1 MIAFDLECSA
11 GHLFEAWFNNM
22 QSFEEQ
28 NAKKMIRCPYCND
41 IDIRKV
47 LSPVAVKTSSRPE
60 TERHTEPIDY
70 PRLAKEIVEYVERN
84 FDDVGTDFA
93 KEALKMRYDVTEK
106 RNIRGFATARE
117 EEVLRE
123 EGIGFFKIPMP
134 NSDDREKN

>member
-28 NAKKMIRCPYCND
+28 NAKKMITCPYCND

-47 LSPVAVKTSSRPE
+47 LSPVAVRTSSQPE
-60 TERHTEPIDY
+60 TDRHTEPIDY

-93 KEALKMRYDVTEK
+93 KEALKMHYDVTEK
-106 RNIRGFATARE
+106 RNIRGFATAQE
-117 EEVLRE
+117 EEALRD

-134 NSDDREKN
+134 NSDDRKKN